1 MLAHI
6 FLWVLIIIHVWNI
19 NIEGPIFVFFQNF
32 TRNRPNFKIPR
43 SSSMRTPSPPG
54 GSSGML
60 SPGQTKP
67 LGVSS
72 TPGSFQVSTK
82 CSAVQCSAQKRGGI
96 YQLSVRWKHSNCYS
110 IFCCCL
116 WHNIT
121 SMIHLFKFWRQHSDA
136 SVGEGMLNHII
147 EKRELT
153 MTLVMD
159 CSLFWNSCACAWR

>member
-1 MLAHI
+1 M
-6 FLWVLIIIHVWNI
+6 LIIIHVWNI

-72 TPGSFQVSTK
+72 TPGSFQVSTQ
-82 CSAVQCSAQKRGGI
+82 CSAVQCTEAGFTNF
-96 YQLSVRWKHSNCYS
+96 LSIGFIVTAIVSFVVVYGT
-110 IFCCCL
+110 IL
-116 WHNIT
+116 
-121 SMIHLFKFWRQHSDA
+121 L
-136 SVGEGMLNHII
+136 L
-147 EKRELT
+147 
-153 MTLVMD
+153 
-159 CSLFWNSCACAWR
+159 